1 MYFSKRFAAKEAF
14 VKALGTGFRDNISL
28 NSISIYNDSKGK
40 PFIKCDKNLKK
51 KIEYLTKKRKYN
63 IHLSLADEKDYSVAF
78 VIIQ

>member
-1 MYFSKRFAAKEAF
+1 MPQNIVSIIDVYLYFFH
-14 VKALGTGFRDNISL
+14 ISL